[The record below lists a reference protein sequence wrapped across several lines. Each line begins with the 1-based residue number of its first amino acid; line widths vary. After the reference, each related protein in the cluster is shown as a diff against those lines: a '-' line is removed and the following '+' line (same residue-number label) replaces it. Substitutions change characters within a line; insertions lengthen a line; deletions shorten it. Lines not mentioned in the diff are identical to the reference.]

1 MAIFIICTHLPKE
14 YKVLLIPLDALL
26 FEQLAILLAI
36 QIVFTNPGTVEPT
49 IARYQSWQPENQH
62 VTIHIIPNVFQYI
75 EQGKW
80 EEYTQEILTAIAQ
93 LSMECA
99 IRASDYSC
107 LTALPKTVQKL
118 KSFA

>member
-1 MAIFIICTHLPKE
+1 M
-14 YKVLLIPLDALL
+14 
-26 FEQLAILLAI
+26 
-36 QIVFTNPGTVEPT
+36 
-49 IARYQSWQPENQH
+49 ARYQSWQPENQH

-75 EQGKW
+75 VQGKW

-93 LSMECA
+93 LLMECA
-99 IRASDYSC
+99 IRTGDYSC